1 MRFPR
6 ILPSLLI
13 GAALTGCTDLELTN
27 PNQPS
32 TDTFW
37 QTSDQAISGVNA
49 TYNSLLNNGT
59 FGRWYVFAHDLRS
72 DIGRVASPWP
82 ELSAFSKFQFPAG
95 YDFEVNREIWQHTYQ
110 GIFRANQ
117 VIARVPDIE
126 MDPALRDRVVGEA
139 KFIRALLYYNLV
151 TLYEN
156 VPLIVEPADPGERP
170 ATASPDEIWAQ
181 IEQDLTDAMA
191 ALPPSY
197 TGNDVGRATS
207 GAAASLLGKA
217 HLQQRDW
224 AAASGVL
231 DDVIASNV
239 YDLMPNYA
247 DNFTDQFENNVESV
261 FEVQF
266 GDRSFLSQGM
276 RGLNIARMIGPC
288 GPSYCD
294 GRPTRWYFDE
304 FMLSRTVTNAV
315 DPRLDATMYYPGGPL
330 VYNRTYA
337 DRYSGTPENG
347 EIFFK
352 KYGEYY
358 LGLTDQDWDAGIN
371 FRVIRFSDVL
381 LMHAEALN
389 EQGQTQAAYPFI
401 NRVRQR
407 VNLPAL
413 PAGLSQDA
421 MRDAILRERMFE
433 FGLEGQRFNDL
444 ARHNLLSTALAAR
457 DPEFATFVPNK
468 SELLPIPQTERDL
481 NPNVSQN
488 PGW

>member
-1 MRFPR
+1 
-6 ILPSLLI
+6 
-13 GAALTGCTDLELTN
+13 
-27 PNQPS
+27 
-32 TDTFW
+32 
-37 QTSDQAISGVNA
+37 
-49 TYNSLLNNGT
+49 
-59 FGRWYVFAHDLRS
+59 
-72 DIGRVASPWP
+72 
-82 ELSAFSKFQFPAG
+82 
-95 YDFEVNREIWQHTYQ
+95 
-110 GIFRANQ
+110 
-117 VIARVPDIE
+117 
-126 MDPALRDRVVGEA
+126 
-139 KFIRALLYYNLV
+139 
-151 TLYEN
+151 
-156 VPLIVEPADPGERP
+156 
-170 ATASPDEIWAQ
+170 
-181 IEQDLTDAMA
+181 MA
-191 ALPPSY
+191 VLPPSY

-239 YDLMPNYA
+239 YDLIPNYA
-247 DNFTDQFENNVESV
+247 DNFTDQLENNVESV

-304 FMLSRTVTNAV
+304 FVQSRTVTNAV

-337 DRYSGTPENG
+337 DRYVNTPENG

-421 MRDAILRERMFE
+421 MRDSILRERMFE

-444 ARHNLLSTALAAR
+444 ARHNLLTTALAAR